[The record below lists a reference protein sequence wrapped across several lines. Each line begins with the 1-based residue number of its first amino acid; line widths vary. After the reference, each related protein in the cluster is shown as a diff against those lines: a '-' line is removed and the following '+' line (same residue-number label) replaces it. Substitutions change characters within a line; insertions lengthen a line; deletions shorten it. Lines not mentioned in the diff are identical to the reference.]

1 MKNNLTLIG
10 KNEATEVS
18 LYTDYE
24 RLYLTNGKET
34 EEYQFTETTANE
46 IADKYEMRGCAT
58 ADDEMDALLSEIY
71 SRNN

>member
-10 KNEATEVS
+10 KNEETEVS
-18 LYTDYE
+18 LYTDYNT
-24 RLYLTNGKET
+24 LYLTNGKEK
-34 EEYQFTETTANE
+34 EEYPFTETAANE

-58 ADDEMDALLSEIY
+58 ADEQLDTLLSEIY